1 MMTSFITKKKKTRS
15 IHHLGFAIFSYST
28 LSKPFFFFCFPRPEG
43 GGVGSPEPPSIS
55 SFPTEGHNLIDTIT

>member
-1 MMTSFITKKKKTRS
+1 MMTSFITKKKLEAST
-15 IHHLGFAIFSYST
+15 ILDPPFSVIQPY
-28 LSKPFFFFCFPRPEG
+28 PNRFFFFCFPRPEG